1 MTIEEKI
8 QVVKEY
14 KTTTLV
20 ALNSYLDRIY
30 DLTDRYFN
38 EDGTLKEGLTRD
50 EKLETF
56 LLELKADAKKYE
68 DVRKK
73 IIDEDFNLSLKEIN
87 LIALSFVY
95 VQTSW
100 EKTINN
106 LNAAI
111 ESTKLI
117 ISQLMDKKKL
127 KV

>member
-8 QVVKEY
+8 QVIKEY
-14 KTTTLV
+14 KTSALA

-30 DLTDRYFN
+30 DLTDKYFN

-56 LLELKADAKKYE
+56 LLELKADANKYE

-100 EKTINN
+100 EKMINN

-111 ESTKLI
+111 ENTKLI
-117 ISQLMDKKKL
+117 ISQLMDKKS
-127 KV
+127 

>member
-8 QVVKEY
+8 QVIKEY
-14 KTTTLV
+14 KTSALA

-30 DLTDRYFN
+30 DLTDKYFN

-56 LLELKADAKKYE
+56 LLELKADANKYE

-100 EKTINN
+100 EKMINN
-106 LNAAI
+106 LNTAI
-111 ESTKLI
+111 ENTKLI
-117 ISQLMDKKKL
+117 ISQLIDKKS
-127 KV
+127 

>member
-14 KTTTLV
+14 KTTTLA

-30 DLTDRYFN
+30 DLTDKYFN
-38 EDGTLKEGLTRD
+38 EDETLKEGLTRD

-100 EKTINN
+100 EKMNNN
-106 LNAAI
+106 LNKAI
-111 ESTKLI
+111 QDTKLI
-117 ISQLMDKKKL
+117 ISQLMDKKL
-127 KV
+127 KT

>member
-14 KTTTLV
+14 KTSALA

-30 DLTDRYFN
+30 DLTDKYFN

-56 LLELKADAKKYE
+56 LLELKADTKKYE

-100 EKTINN
+100 EKMINN

-111 ESTKLI
+111 ENTKLI
-117 ISQLMDKKKL
+117 ISQLMDKKS
-127 KV
+127 

>member
-14 KTTTLV
+14 KTSALA

-30 DLTDRYFN
+30 DLTDKYFN

-50 EKLETF
+50 EKLKTF
-56 LLELKADAKKYE
+56 LLELKADTKKYE

-100 EKTINN
+100 EKMINN

-111 ESTKLI
+111 ENTKLI
-117 ISQLMDKKKL
+117 ISQLMDKKS
-127 KV
+127 

>member
-14 KTTTLV
+14 KTSALA

-30 DLTDRYFN
+30 DLTDKYFN

-87 LIALSFVY
+87 LIAISFVY

-100 EKTINN
+100 EKMINN

-111 ESTKLI
+111 ENTKLI
-117 ISQLMDKKKL
+117 ISQLMDKKS
-127 KV
+127 

>member
-14 KTTTLV
+14 KTSALA

-30 DLTDRYFN
+30 DFTDKYFN

-100 EKTINN
+100 EKMINN

-111 ESTKLI
+111 ENTKLI
-117 ISQLMDKKKL
+117 ISQLMDKKS
-127 KV
+127 

>member
-14 KTTTLV
+14 KTSALA

-30 DLTDRYFN
+30 DLTDKYFN

-100 EKTINN
+100 EKMINN

-111 ESTKLI
+111 ENTKLI
-117 ISQLMDKKKL
+117 ISQLMDKKS
-127 KV
+127 

>member
-8 QVVKEY
+8 QIIKEY
-14 KTTTLV
+14 KTSALA

-30 DLTDRYFN
+30 DLTDKYFN

-100 EKTINN
+100 EKMINN

-111 ESTKLI
+111 ENTKLI
-117 ISQLMDKKKL
+117 ISQLMDKKS
-127 KV
+127 

>member
-8 QVVKEY
+8 QIIKEY
-14 KTTTLV
+14 KTSALA

-30 DLTDRYFN
+30 DLTDKYFN

-95 VQTSW
+95 VQTSC
-100 EKTINN
+100 EKMINN

-111 ESTKLI
+111 ENTKLI
-117 ISQLMDKKKL
+117 ISQLMDKKS
-127 KV
+127 

>member
-8 QVVKEY
+8 QVIKEY
-14 KTTTLV
+14 KTSALA

-30 DLTDRYFN
+30 DLTDKYFN

-87 LIALSFVY
+87 LIALSFIY

-100 EKTINN
+100 EKMINN
-106 LNAAI
+106 LNKAI
-111 ESTKLI
+111 ENTKLI
-117 ISQLMDKKKL
+117 ISQLIDKKS
-127 KV
+127 

>member
-8 QVVKEY
+8 QVIKEY
-14 KTTTLV
+14 KTSALA

-30 DLTDRYFN
+30 DLTDKYFN

-56 LLELKADAKKYE
+56 LLELKADANKYE

-100 EKTINN
+100 EKMINN
-106 LNAAI
+106 LNTAI
-111 ESTKLI
+111 ENTKLI
-117 ISQLMDKKKL
+117 ISQLMDKKS
-127 KV
+127 

>member
-14 KTTTLV
+14 KTSALS

-30 DLTDRYFN
+30 DLTDKYFN

-56 LLELKADAKKYE
+56 LLELKADANKYE
-68 DVRKK
+68 AVRKK

-100 EKTINN
+100 EKMINN

-111 ESTKLI
+111 ENTKLI
-117 ISQLMDKKKL
+117 ISQLMDKKS
-127 KV
+127 

>member
-14 KTTTLV
+14 KTSTLA

-30 DLTDRYFN
+30 DLTDKYFN

-100 EKTINN
+100 EKMINN
-106 LNAAI
+106 LSVAI
-111 ESTKLI
+111 ENTKLI
-117 ISQLMDKKKL
+117 ISQLMDKKS
-127 KV
+127 

>member
-1 MTIEEKI
+1 MTIEGKI

-14 KTTTLV
+14 KTTALA

-30 DLTDRYFN
+30 DLTDKYFN

-100 EKTINN
+100 EKIINN

-111 ESTKLI
+111 ENTKLI
-117 ISQLMDKKKL
+117 ISQLMDEKT
-127 KV
+127 

>member
-8 QVVKEY
+8 QVIKEY
-14 KTTTLV
+14 KTSALA

-30 DLTDRYFN
+30 DLTDKYFN

-56 LLELKADAKKYE
+56 LLELKADANKYE

-100 EKTINN
+100 EKMINN
-106 LNAAI
+106 LNTAI
-111 ESTKLI
+111 ENIKLI
-117 ISQLMDKKKL
+117 ISQLIDKKKL
-127 KV
+127 KI

>member
-14 KTTTLV
+14 KTSALA

-30 DLTDRYFN
+30 DLTDKYFN

-100 EKTINN
+100 EKMINY

-111 ESTKLI
+111 ENTKLI
-117 ISQLMDKKKL
+117 ISQLMDKKS
-127 KV
+127 

>member
-8 QVVKEY
+8 QIIKEY
-14 KTTTLV
+14 KTSALA

-30 DLTDRYFN
+30 DLTDKYFN

-56 LLELKADAKKYE
+56 LLELKADTKKYE

-100 EKTINN
+100 EKMINN

-111 ESTKLI
+111 ENTKLI
-117 ISQLMDKKKL
+117 ISQLMDKKS
-127 KV
+127 